1 MNATILCVGT
11 ELLFGQI
18 VNTNAAWLSQRLQMM
33 GINVLYH
40 QVVGDN
46 AERLKASLNRALA
59 ETELVITSGGLG
71 PTQDDITKEMIA
83 DVMGDTLVAHTDVLE
98 RIESFFKSIGME
110 MTDNNRKQALLPA
123 RSTIFHNDAGTAPGF
138 ALESQSPDGAIKT
151 IIALPGPPRELMR
164 MFDRQALPYLERRTD
179 SVIYYKLL
187 RFYGI
192 GESALETAL
201 SDLIDGQTDPTV
213 ATYAKEG
220 ECSLRIA
227 SKRRTQAEAAAAVD
241 DMVEKVRMRV
251 GQYLYSETDK
261 DLALVVAEKLIEKG
275 LSIASAES
283 CTGGLFAAGLIDI
296 SGISEIFRQGWITYS
311 NASKTALLG
320 VPEALI
326 AEHGAVSKAV
336 AVAMAHGARERA
348 GSHLAVS
355 VTGIAGPEGGS
366 ADKPV
371 GTAWVAVSA
380 VAPDGAV
387 IHRTKH
393 FVNRDRG
400 RNWNRRV
407 FALAMMHQV
416 YELLKENIW

>member
-46 AERLKASLNRALA
+46 AERLKASLDRALT

-71 PTQDDITKEMIA
+71 PTQDDMTKEMIA
-83 DVMGDTLVAHTDVLE
+83 EIMGDTLVAHQEVIE
-98 RIESFFKSIGME
+98 RIESFFKGIGME
-110 MTDNNRKQALLPA
+110 MTDNNRKQALLPS
-123 RSTIFHNDAGTAPGF
+123 RSTVFYNDAGTAPGF
-138 ALESQSPDGAIKT
+138 ALESEASDGRIRT
-151 IIALPGPPRELMR
+151 VIALPGPPRELMR

-179 SVIYYKLL
+179 SVIYHKLL

-201 SDLIDGQTDPTV
+201 ADLIDGQTDPTV

-220 ECSLRIA
+220 ECSLRVA
-227 SKRRTQAEAAAAVD
+227 SKRRTQAEAETAVD
-241 DMVEKVRMRV
+241 GMVAEIKMRV
-251 GQYLYSETDK
+251 GQYLYSETDR
-261 DLALVVAEKLIEKG
+261 DLALVVAESLIEKG

-296 SGISEIFRQGWITYS
+296 PGISAVFRQGWVTYS
-311 NASKTALLG
+311 DAAKTIQLD
-320 VPEALI
+320 VSEALI
-326 AEHGAVSKAV
+326 AEHGAVSEAV
-336 AVAMAHGARERA
+336 AVAMARGARERA
-348 GSHLAVS
+348 KSHLAVS
-355 VTGIAGPEGGS
+355 VTGVAGPEGGS

-371 GTAWVAVSA
+371 GNAWVAVSA
-380 VAPDGAV
+380 SAPDGSE
-387 IHRTKH
+387 ILRTKQ
-393 FVNRDRG
+393 FINRDRG

-407 FALAMMHQV
+407 FVLAMMHQV
-416 YELLKENIW
+416 YELLQENIW